1 MTQKEFD
8 DKMNEYRRAE
18 TEEKASLKIEL
29 ETLNAKKRSL
39 GYEIAG
45 LQSQI
50 TAVTAQ
56 RDMIQLK
63 CKAIGTKYWQ
73 LKNDLI
79 KANPKAVPP
88 TCAEAHAKAA
98 TC

>member
-8 DKMNEYRRAE
+8 DKMNDYRLQE

-56 RDMIQLK
+56 RDAIQMK
-63 CKAIGTKYWQ
+63 CKQIGAKYWR
-73 LKNDLI
+73 LKKELI
-79 KANPKAVPP
+79 EANPKAVPP
-88 TCAEAHAKAA
+88 TYTEAHAEAA